1 MPIEIYPAYHEIDH
15 VKTLFREYEAW
26 LAVDLRFQGFEAEL
40 QGLPGLYAPPGG
52 RLYLARCD
60 GELAG
65 CAALKPV
72 AGNACELKRLYVRPA
87 YRGHK
92 IGKLLVEKLIADAA
106 EMRYSAM
113 RLDTFASL
121 TAAVALYRQKGF
133 CTTEPYYE
141 NPLENVLYMS
151 LNLK

>member
-1 MPIEIYPAYHEIDH
+1 MPIEIYPAYQEIGN
-15 VKTLFREYEAW
+15 VRTLFKEYAAW
-26 LAVDLRFQGFEAEL
+26 LGVDLCFQSFEAEL
-40 QGLPGLYAPPGG
+40 QSLPGLYAPPGG
-52 RLYLARCD
+52 RLYLARCE

-72 AGNACELKRLYVRPA
+72 AENGCELKRLYVRPA
-87 YRGHK
+87 CRGRK
-92 IGKLLVEKLIADAA
+92 IGRLLLEKMIADAK
-106 EMRYSAM
+106 EMHYSAM

-121 TAAVALYRQKGF
+121 THAVALYRQAGF

-151 LNLK
+151 L